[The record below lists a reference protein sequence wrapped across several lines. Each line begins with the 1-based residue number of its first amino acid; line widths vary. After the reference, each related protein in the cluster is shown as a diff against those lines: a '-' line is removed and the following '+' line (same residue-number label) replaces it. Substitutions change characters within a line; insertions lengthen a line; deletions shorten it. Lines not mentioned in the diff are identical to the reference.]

1 MTAANI
7 DQLIE
12 SVEQLET
19 PELETYVAK
28 VSLLLAKR
36 RVPSLSS
43 KETELFQTIN
53 KSLPE
58 EIEQR
63 HSELQEKIH
72 DETITTDEHK
82 ELLKLIPLIEQAEVD
97 RLKALF
103 ELSQL
108 RQTTLP
114 TVMQQLGITPPPI
127 HG

>member
-43 KETELFQTIN
+43 KE
-53 KSLPE
+53 
-58 EIEQR
+58 
-63 HSELQEKIH
+63 
-72 DETITTDEHK
+72 
-82 ELLKLIPLIEQAEVD
+82 
-97 RLKALF
+97 
-103 ELSQL
+103 L